1 MSHIQHNGLIEA
13 NKIAWCH
20 FKTSQNE
27 LKKSHGNNFLNFPYS
42 LEEVHQVTPFKST
55 KDLQSNKQ

>member
-1 MSHIQHNGLIEA
+1 MSHIQHNGLTEA

-27 LKKSHGNNFLNFPYS
+27 LKKSYGNNFLNLPCF
-42 LEEVHQVTPFKST
+42 L
-55 KDLQSNKQ
+55 